1 MAVRKTKYLE
11 KNMKDSP
18 DKELIENELGKA
30 PSFKFSFNDKLSIAI
45 VVFCLAF
52 FVIGT
57 IFNKIEQKKAIDIA
71 VKIASISIPEISG
84 SQVTP
89 FNIHAEKMTLEK
101 ASKHLN
107 SNRQNTL
114 SEESL
119 DMQVW
124 LVTMDGIWLPANVP
138 DVVQKPYQH
147 LSIIIDAKTGQEIY
161 RNMQP

>member
-1 MAVRKTKYLE
+1 MVGF
-11 KNMKDSP
+11 
-18 DKELIENELGKA
+18 NEL
-30 PSFKFSFNDKLSIAI
+30 SDK
-45 VVFCLAF
+45 V
-52 FVIGT
+52 
-57 IFNKIEQKKAIDIA
+57 
-71 VKIASISIPEISG
+71 EIY
-84 SQVTP
+84 
-89 FNIHAEKMTLEK
+89 FEEK
-101 ASKHLN
+101 
-107 SNRQNTL
+107 NTL